1 MNRRFFLTLAALGLS
16 LAQTVA
22 SPAFADEVILTVND
36 LRSGQTKTFTEADLL
51 ALPQQSFETTTI
63 WTDTTPKTFS
73 GPSLMAVLDAAGSA
87 PGTLRVYAINDYN
100 VTFPEARLEENVP
113 ILAARI
119 DDAAFSVREK
129 GPLWL
134 VFPYDSDTRY
144 QSEEYF
150 TLSVWQLNK
159 IDILA
164 E

>member
-1 MNRRFFLTLAALGLS
+1 MNRRFLLTLAAFGMAI
-16 LAQTVA
+16 AQTIA

-36 LRSGQTKTFTEADLL
+36 LRNGQTKTFTEADLL

-63 WTDTTPKTFS
+63 WTETEPKTFS
-73 GPSLMAVLDAAGSA
+73 GPALKTVLDTMSSTPAN
-87 PGTLRVYAINDYN
+87 LRLYAINDYN
-100 VTFPEARLEENVP
+100 VTLPEKRLEDIVP
-113 ILAARI
+113 IVAMRI
-119 DDAAFSVREK
+119 DGEAFSVREK
-129 GPLWL
+129 GPLWI
-134 VFPYDSDTRY
+134 VFPYDKDSRY